1 MQKRKPHNVPV
12 HGVSEDSSSNSGDSI
27 STVELHPAETISAVH
42 EHEPET
48 HAPRLFVRMQIKGGK
63 STEFQINTGVTCNV
77 LRKSELKGT
86 KYEQRIRRSPHVL
99 KMYNNSTLIPL
110 GKCKIQVRDPTTTK
124 KFKVPFT
131 IVEDHHVKSN
141 LLGCRTVQ
149 QLDLIRVKPSTEVNQ
164 VSEDVPVPHPLKL
177 KLEDLQETYP
187 DVFEGLGTL
196 GPELHLNVDP
206 NCPPVQ
212 LPPRKI
218 PESLKQPLRE
228 QLDDLVKR
236 DVIERVTEPTEWVS
250 ALVAVAKPNGKIRL
264 CLDPRPLNK
273 ALKRCH
279 HPIPTIDDVLPELS
293 NAEVFTKVDCSNG
306 YWQVKLD
313 DESSLLTT
321 FNTPFRRF
329 KWKRMPF
336 GISPAREIFQQCLDQ
351 AIDDLE
357 GVWTVADDIL
367 ITGNGATLE
376 EATADHDLKIK
387 RLFER
392 C

>member
-1 MQKRKPHNVPV
+1 M
-12 HGVSEDSSSNSGDSI
+12 
-27 STVELHPAETISAVH
+27 
-42 EHEPET
+42 
-48 HAPRLFVRMQIKGGK
+48 
-63 STEFQINTGVTCNV
+63 
-77 LRKSELKGT
+77 
-86 KYEQRIRRSPHVL
+86 
-99 KMYNNSTLIPL
+99 
-110 GKCKIQVRDPTTTK
+110 
-124 KFKVPFT
+124 
-131 IVEDHHVKSN
+131 
-141 LLGCRTVQ
+141 
-149 QLDLIRVKPSTEVNQ
+149 
-164 VSEDVPVPHPLKL
+164 
-177 KLEDLQETYP
+177 
-187 DVFEGLGTL
+187 
-196 GPELHLNVDP
+196 DP

-228 QLDDLVKR
+228 HLDDLVKR
-236 DVIERVTEPTEWVS
+236 DVIERVNGPTEWVS
-250 ALVAVAKPNGKIRL
+250 ALVVVAKPNGKIRL

-293 NAEVFTKVDCSNG
+293 NAKVDCSNG

-329 KWKRMPF
+329 KWKWMPF
-336 GISPAREIFQQCLDQ
+336 GVSPAGEIFQQLLDQ

-357 GVWTVADDIL
+357 GVRIVADDIL

-392 C
+392 CRAKQIKLNSSKIEFKKTSMPYIGHILTPDGVKADPAKVKAILEMKQPSDVAGV